1 MQTSPHEL
9 RARQIVASRSTASLC
24 EMFEALGDPK
34 SPKFLEES
42 TVRGWIMD
50 ELEKRA
56 PEAFEAWLDCTD
68 PLAHDAERDSDHAFR
83 SSLIFP
89 LSFSL
94 TDYAALSLTWGGL

>member
-56 PEAFEAWLDCTD
+56 PK
-68 PLAHDAERDSDHAFR
+68 R
-83 SSLIFP
+83 SRRG
-89 LSFSL
+89 L
-94 TDYAALSLTWGGL
+94 TVPIPSTATVPAPFFLPSRAAGGISGLRL